1 MPPQTMHPDEL
12 GLDDSLVAQ
21 LVAEQFPEWAELPLE
36 RIPSP
41 GTDNVL
47 YRLGPDMVVRLPR
60 IRDHGNDAEGRSF
73 DRDAHWLPMLSPLL
87 PVAVPVPL
95 AKGVPADGYPA
106 AWGVYSWLDGEPPDV
121 HALDD
126 PEALARQVAELIRA
140 LWLVEL
146 PDPPLTARGSSLARW
161 DEPTRAALA
170 ELEQTIDTKAAAIAW
185 EKALAT
191 PPWHGQPVWLH
202 GDLMPANL
210 IFQGTRL
217 TGVIDWGLLGLGDP
231 AVDLAVAWNLL
242 PAGARELLREELQVD
257 DATWERGRGW
267 ALWTGI
273 CILPYYRD
281 TNPELVANA
290 HFRIEQVLAV

>member
-1 MPPQTMHPDEL
+1 MTPETMHRDEL
-12 GLDDSLVAQ
+12 GLDDGLVVQ
-21 LVAEQFPEWAELPLE
+21 LIAEQFPEWAGLPLE

-47 YRLGPDMVVRLPR
+47 YRLGPDKVVRLPR
-60 IRDHGNDAEGRSF
+60 IRDHGNDAEGRFF
-73 DRDAHWLPMLSPLL
+73 DRDVHWLPRLSPLL

-106 AWGVYSWLDGEPPDV
+106 AWGVYSWLHGETPDV
-121 HALDD
+121 HALHD
-126 PEALARQVAELIRA
+126 PEELARQVAELIRA
-140 LWLVEL
+140 LWVVEL

-170 ELEQTIDTKAAAIAW
+170 ELEQAIDTKAAMTAW

-210 IFQGTRL
+210 IVQGSRL

-242 PAGARELLREELQVD
+242 PAGARELLREDLRVD

-290 HFRIEQVLAV
+290 HFRIEQVLGV